1 MPLCATRYLDR
12 VTVEVDGD
20 DCPPV
25 EFPCR
30 RWLAKNEDDGAI
42 ERTLY
47 SASSNVNSI
56 IYQISV
62 FTADVRNAG
71 TDANVH
77 IILYGEHGD
86 SGKMELRSSLSHGDK
101 FERGRTDV
109 FRVEAADLGALHKI
123 RIGHDNHGLGA
134 SWFLDR
140 VEVEVPSSARRFVF
154 NCGRWLSK
162 SDDDKQIERELL
174 LDKEEITADPAS
186 MATYECHVY
195 TADVRNAGTDA
206 RVFLNM
212 YVLDSRSLLFTTAEY
227 VKICL
232 IV

>member
-1 MPLCATRYLDR
+1 M
-12 VTVEVDGD
+12 
-20 DCPPV
+20 

-30 RWLAKNEDDGAI
+30 RWLAKNEDDGSI

-47 SASSNVNSI
+47 SSASNTKSI
-56 IYQISV
+56 VYQISV
-62 FTADVRNAG
+62 FTGDVHNAG

-77 IILYGEHGD
+77 IILFGDHGRD
-86 SGKMELRSSLSHGDK
+86 SGKIELRNSLSHGDK

-109 FRVEAADLGALHKI
+109 FRVEAADLGKLQKI
-123 RIGHDNHGLGA
+123 RIGHDNSGFGA

-140 VEVEVPSSARRFVF
+140 VEVEVPSSASKFTF

-174 LDKEEITADPAS
+174 VDKEEVTTDPAS
-186 MATYECHVY
+186 VATYECHVF

-206 RVFLNM
+206 KVFITM
-212 YVLDSRSLLFTTAEY
+212 YVCPPCSLRASCCCASIVSLHPYVTFLFSTTRNVSEERRM
-227 VKICL
+227 I
-232 IV
+232 